1 MKRPLFTALIATLF
15 LTVPISGIASAAQD
29 DTEGTYIIVLKSAND
44 IEGKEKQIAQMG
56 GRTEKRF
63 TNAINGLSVKIKHKD
78 ADQLRGEPN
87 VLSVELDQ
95 PMFALD
101 TQTPTPSWGLDR
113 IDQRALPLNNSFTAS
128 AYGAGVDVYVVDT
141 GVSTTHTDFSGRLRS
156 GFSAIND
163 GRGSNDCNGH
173 GTHVAGT
180 SAGTTY
186 GIAKAATLVPVRV
199 LDCNGSGTTSGVI
212 AGLDWIIADHASGK
226 PAVANMSLGGGIST
240 ALDDAVI
247 LASSK
252 VKFVLAAGN
261 SGADANF
268 SSPARANGP
277 NIYTISA
284 MDSGNKLAT
293 FSNYGNPPVD
303 YAAPGVSILST
314 WKSGGYNTIS
324 GTSMAAPHVAGVA
337 ALIKQAKPT
346 ATPDE
351 VEQILKN
358 TTRSFPASCSGCGT
372 GIVDANAA
380 VLNAMGSGGG
390 GTPGTNVLE
399 KGVAKT
405 NLSGSTGSNTFYT
418 FTVPAGATNL
428 TFNMSGGSGDADIY
442 VKFGSAPTSSSYDC
456 RPYKGGN
463 TESCSFAAPQAGTY
477 HVMLNGY
484 SAYSGV
490 SLVAD
495 YTAGSGGG
503 STGGSSTLNNLTAST
518 GNWLHYTVTVPAGM
532 SSLNVTMSGGT
543 GDADLYVRRG
553 ARPTTSSYD
562 CRPYKNG
569 NNETC
574 SFTNPQAATWY
585 ISLRAYSTFSGVTL
599 VTEYK
604 P

>member
-1 MKRPLFTALIATLF
+1 
-15 LTVPISGIASAAQD
+15 
-29 DTEGTYIIVLKSAND
+29 
-44 IEGKEKQIAQMG
+44 
-56 GRTEKRF
+56 
-63 TNAINGLSVKIKHKD
+63 
-78 ADQLRGEPN
+78 
-87 VLSVELDQ
+87 
-95 PMFALD
+95 
-101 TQTPTPSWGLDR
+101 
-113 IDQRALPLNNSFTAS
+113 
-128 AYGAGVDVYVVDT
+128 
-141 GVSTTHTDFSGRLRS
+141 
-156 GFSAIND
+156 
-163 GRGSNDCNGH
+163 
-173 GTHVAGT
+173 
-180 SAGTTY
+180 
-186 GIAKAATLVPVRV
+186 
-199 LDCNGSGTTSGVI
+199 
-212 AGLDWIIADHASGK
+212 
-226 PAVANMSLGGGIST
+226 
-240 ALDDAVI
+240 
-247 LASSK
+247 
-252 VKFVLAAGN
+252 
-261 SGADANF
+261 
-268 SSPARANGP
+268 
-277 NIYTISA
+277 
-284 MDSGNKLAT
+284 
-293 FSNYGNPPVD
+293 
-303 YAAPGVSILST
+303 
-314 WKSGGYNTIS
+314 
-324 GTSMAAPHVAGVA
+324 
-337 ALIKQAKPT
+337 
-346 ATPDE
+346 
-351 VEQILKN
+351 
-358 TTRSFPASCSGCGT
+358 
-372 GIVDANAA
+372 
-380 VLNAMGSGGG
+380 MGSGGG